1 VLPVLWLEV
10 VPGELSKELRSIIY
24 HSSFSVNAVEMYFKY
39 GSLLACLVLLM
50 LIGTILYC
58 RSQISRNKS
67 DHELDHNNLN
77 KCVMTKLNP
86 IKVDNIE
93 ITQEK
98 RELEKVMNT
107 D

>member
-1 VLPVLWLEV
+1 VLPIIWLEV
-10 VPGELSKELRSIIY
+10 VPGELSEELRGMIY

-50 LIGTILYC
+50 FIGTILYC
-58 RSQISRNKS
+58 RSQISRNKI
-67 DHELDHNNLN
+67 DHELGHRNLN

-86 IKVDNIE
+86 TKSDNVDKTDE
-93 ITQEK
+93 GS
-98 RELEKVMNT
+98 ELEKVMNT